1 MTKSSQFIRRPG
13 TGVTRRAAAISFAL
27 LTLVSCEPAP
37 VAPNLTRPLRL
48 RSDVA
53 APQSV
58 TPMVSA
64 GGSHTCA
71 LKSDGTV
78 VCWGSNAQ
86 GQSAVP
92 AGLTGVTQLSAG
104 SFQTCALKFDGSVL
118 CWFDPAPSGLTSEVF
133 IDATDYTHDCVVN
146 NSGAPFCWGDNSSG
160 ETTIPS
166 GLPPVTQAVA
176 GGGFSCALAV
186 DETVTCWGFDGN
198 GQTDVPSG
206 LSDVTQI
213 SAGQY
218 DACARKSDGTVVCWG
233 LNLYSEDTPPSGL
246 NGVIQVS
253 IFGLTTCALKSD
265 GTVVCWGFDF
275 DGEANVP
282 AGLTN
287 VIQISAGAA
296 HVCALKRGGTI
307 VCWGADNFGQIDV
320 PAGLDLIVQAP
331 QTISFTSTP
340 PSPAQLG
347 GSYLVG
353 AGSTSGL
360 PVTFT
365 SLTPATCSVSEASV
379 TFGAIGTCTIA
390 ADQAGNAAFL
400 PAPEVTQSF
409 SVLYA
414 FAGFYA
420 PVDNP
425 DTVNVVQA
433 GSAIPV
439 TFALGGDHGLAIFS
453 PNSPASAQVSCNAS
467 SVVSALTATVTAG
480 NSGLQYDAGTGTYTY
495 VWKTEKG
502 WGSTCRA
509 LVVTLVDGSI
519 HQALFQFR

>member
-1 MTKSSQFIRRPG
+1 MTKSSRSIRPSG
-13 TGVTRRAAAISFAL
+13 TGVTRGAAALSLAL
-27 LTLVSCEPAP
+27 LALGSCEPVP
-37 VAPNLTRPLRL
+37 VAPNLARPPRL
-48 RSDVA
+48 RSDLT

-86 GQSAVP
+86 GQSTVP
-92 AGLTGVTQLSAG
+92 SGLTGVTQLSAG
-104 SFQTCALKFDGSVL
+104 SFQTCALKVDGSVL
-118 CWFDPAPSGLTSEVF
+118 CWFDPAPSGLTSEVS

-146 NSGAPFCWGDNSSG
+146 SSGVPFCWGDNSSG
-160 ETTIPS
+160 ETTIPT
-166 GLPPVTQAVA
+166 GLPPVTQVVA
-176 GGGFSCALAV
+176 GGGFTCALTV
-186 DETVTCWGFDGN
+186 DGMVSCWGFDGN
-198 GQTDVPSG
+198 GQTEVPSG
-206 LSDVTQI
+206 LSNVTQI

-218 DACARKSDGTVVCWG
+218 DACARKSDGTVACWG
-233 LNLYSEDTPPSGL
+233 LNIYSEDTPPSGL
-246 NGVIQVS
+246 SGITQVS
-253 IFGLTTCALKSD
+253 IFGLTTCALRSD
-265 GTVVCWGFDF
+265 GTVACWGFDF

-296 HVCALKRGGTI
+296 HVCALERDGTI

-320 PAGLDLIVQAP
+320 PAGLNLIVQAP
-331 QTISFTSTP
+331 QTISFTSNP

-347 GSYLVG
+347 ASYLVG

-360 PVTFT
+360 PVTIT
-365 SLTPATCSVSEASV
+365 SLTPATCTVSGTSV
-379 TFGAIGTCTIA
+379 TFVAIGTCTIA
-390 ADQAGNAAFL
+390 ADQPGNAAFL
-400 PAPEVTQSF
+400 PAPEATQSV

-414 FAGFYA
+414 FIGFYA

-433 GSAIPV
+433 GSAIPI
-439 TFALGGDHGLAIFS
+439 TFSLGGDHGLAIFS
-453 PNSPASAQVSCNAS
+453 PNSPASEQVSCNAS
-467 SVVSALTATVTAG
+467 SVISDLTATVTAG
-480 NSGLQYDAGTGTYTY
+480 NSSLQYDAMTDIYTY
-495 VWKTEKG
+495 VWKTEKS
-502 WGSTCRA
+502 WSNTCRA
-509 LVVTLVDGSI
+509 LVVTLVDGSL